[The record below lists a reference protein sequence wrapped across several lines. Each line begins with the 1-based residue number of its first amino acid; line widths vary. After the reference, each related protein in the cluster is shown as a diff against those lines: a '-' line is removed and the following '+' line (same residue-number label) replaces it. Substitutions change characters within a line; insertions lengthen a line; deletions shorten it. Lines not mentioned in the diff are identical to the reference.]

1 MARSAAFSMLYIR
14 LAFGL
19 VPLAAAGLWFVSGS
33 AQTSQSFAIPADR
46 VIASLAGSHRIVEG
60 SGMGSL
66 TVAGEGSGTPGLVRI
81 GVMRAGAP
89 HRVFC
94 QVRVTAESDDSSRA
108 DLDCSQKGA
117 DEDVA
122 KSIGGEALAIV
133 VGEHVTASALH
144 QPYDTDRVANAM
156 LNLMAR
162 SAPALAA
169 NMQPPPEDHAPR
181 RSSSPPMDDELSDSD
196 EDTGFAHQ

>member
-1 MARSAAFSMLYIR
+1 MAQSAAFSMLYIR
-14 LAFGL
+14 IGFTAISLG
-19 VPLAAAGLWFVSGS
+19 AAALWLYSGS
-33 AQTSQSFAIPADR
+33 AEVSQSFAIPADQ
-46 VIASLAGSHRIVEG
+46 VIASLANSHRVVEG

-66 TVAGEGSGTPGLVRI
+66 TVSGDGPTKPGVVRI
-81 GVMRAGAP
+81 GVMRAGNP
-89 HRVFC
+89 HRAFC
-94 QVRVTAESDDSSRA
+94 QVTVTAESANSSRA

-144 QPYDTDRVANAM
+144 QAYDTDHVANAM
-156 LNLMAR
+156 LTLVAR

-169 NMQPPPEDHAPR
+169 NMGPPPEDTTSR
-181 RSSSPPMDDELSDSD
+181 RSRSQDMDDEVSDSD
-196 EDTGFAHQ
+196 EDTGFARH